1 MDEGQK
7 RQGQDTQ
14 DTPLNIYL
22 QFCNE
27 PSCEPCEGLYK
38 LSTRSKCQSKNK
50 GIVSLA
56 NTGWKSMRCLA
67 AAAWRGRGVPGE
79 VQPQHQHQRH
89 GGRGHQ
95 PHPGQPPRRH
105 RPHQLPHASAGQ
117 PSRGGEQPSPVFSSR
132 TWSLASLFTAE
143 AEMTLPVT
151 VVLPF
156 AGKLHSISLS
166 HIFLCAYFTFA
177 KSVCNVARVGCSG
190 LAGVTRH
197 LENS

>member
-1 MDEGQK
+1 M
-7 RQGQDTQ
+7 
-14 DTPLNIYL
+14 
-22 QFCNE
+22 
-27 PSCEPCEGLYK
+27 
-38 LSTRSKCQSKNK
+38 
-50 GIVSLA
+50 A

-67 AAAWRGRGVPGE
+67 AAAWRGRGVPRE
-79 VQPQHQHQRH
+79 VQLQPQHQHQRH

-95 PHPGQPPRRH
+95 PHPRQPPRRH

-117 PSRGGEQPSPVFSSR
+117 ASRGGEQPSPVFSSR
-132 TWSLASLFTAE
+132 TWSLASRFTAE

-177 KSVCNVARVGCSG
+177 KSECNVARVGSSG

>member
-1 MDEGQK
+1 MNLHANHVRACTSSALAG
-7 RQGQDTQ
+7 
-14 DTPLNIYL
+14 
-22 QFCNE
+22 
-27 PSCEPCEGLYK
+27 
-38 LSTRSKCQSKNK
+38 CQSNNK

-79 VQPQHQHQRH
+79 VQLQPQHQRH
-89 GGRGHQ
+89 GRRGHQ

-105 RPHQLPHASAGQ
+105 RPRKLPHASAGQ
-117 PSRGGEQPSPVFSSR
+117 PSSGGEQPSPVFSSR

-156 AGKLHSISLS
+156 AGKLHSFSLS

-177 KSVCNVARVGCSG
+177 KSECNVARVGSSG